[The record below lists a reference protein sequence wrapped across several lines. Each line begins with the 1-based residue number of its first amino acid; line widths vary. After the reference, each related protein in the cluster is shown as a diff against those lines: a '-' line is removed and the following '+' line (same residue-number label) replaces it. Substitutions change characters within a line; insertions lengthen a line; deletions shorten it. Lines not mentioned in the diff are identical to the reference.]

1 MMHGRARVHGDE
13 DGVGKSVR
21 TMASQVGGPAAGAR
35 ERLEGRQG
43 TTGGRTLVDIDGL
56 TDLTSKLGIQ
66 SRRAEVCERF

>member
-1 MMHGRARVHGDE
+1 
-13 DGVGKSVR
+13 
-21 TMASQVGGPAAGAR
+21 MASQVGGPAAGAR

-56 TDLTSKLGIQ
+56 TSKLGIQ